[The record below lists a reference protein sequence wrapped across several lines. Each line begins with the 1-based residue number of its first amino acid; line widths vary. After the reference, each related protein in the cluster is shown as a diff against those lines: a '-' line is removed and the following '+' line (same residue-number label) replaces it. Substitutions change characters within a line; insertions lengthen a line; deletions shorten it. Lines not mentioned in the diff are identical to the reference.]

1 MKAKRIFLSYFI
13 VFGFYL
19 TGCSVKIVNTTPDIA
34 PASPTGNYTLSAR
47 AQVKKKT
54 VVPSSLEAFVVIDGE
69 QRAMTAATT
78 APNLFEYDYQA
89 PAGKELTRF
98 YYVLNFNTQKED
110 ETLTSVQIISDLYQ
124 VQLPNQITLAIDKTR
139 AAVGTRVSIKGQN
152 LTNQDI
158 VFVDHTPAETVFISP
173 TKLQFV
179 VPEVKPDFGYRIE
192 VRSTTHA
199 QTAGY
204 LRIDPANPLS
214 VLPNQ
219 LSLKPG
225 QRQALAFALNYPA
238 PDGGLYINLTTDI
251 PSSIIMPEILI
262 PEDARSISAIIEGG
276 KVGSG
281 QLFINADGLPEMVI
295 PLTVR

>member
-1 MKAKRIFLSYFI
+1 MKAKRIFLAYI
-13 VFGFYL
+13 LTLGFYL

-34 PASPTGNYTLSAR
+34 PASPTGNYTLSAH

-69 QRAMTAATT
+69 QRAMTATTT
-78 APNLFEYDYQA
+78 AQKFFEYDYQA
-89 PAGKELTRF
+89 PVGKDLTRF

-110 ETLTSVQIISDLYQ
+110 GTLTSVQIISDLYQ
-124 VQLPNQITLAIDKTR
+124 VQLPNQITLTIDKTR
-139 AAVGTRVSIKGQN
+139 AAVGTRVSINGQDF
-152 LTNQDI
+152 TNQDV
-158 VFVDHTPAETVFISP
+158 VFVDHTLAETAFISP

-179 VPEVKPDFGYRIE
+179 VPELRPDFGYGIE
-192 VRSTTHA
+192 VRSTTRA

-225 QRQALAFALNYPA
+225 QRQALAFALDYPA
-238 PDGGLYINLTTDI
+238 PDGGLNINFTTDI
-251 PSSIIMPEILI
+251 PDSIIMPEVLI
-262 PEDARSISAIIEGG
+262 PEGARSVSAIIEGG

-281 QLFINADGLPEMVI
+281 QLFINSEGLPELVI
-295 PLTVR
+295 PLTIH